1 MNSLTLLCVLLNAK
15 SALYT
20 ARRNDWTETNGHC
33 FGVKSSRD
41 VCAAFLDLPQTQLN
55 QLRKVTIS
63 IVCKVCQPLPLSIV
77 FSSFFKWLLIGTD
90 AFFQVLYRLMWLGMD
105 VCFAP
110 YHLRHS
116 VSFAHLPTSCLD
128 LAVHLSGGGSCGWA
142 GLSCQWNIPEEKSP
156 R

>member
-20 ARRNDWTETNGHC
+20 AQRNDWTETNGHC

-77 FSSFFKWLLIGTD
+77 FSSFFKWLLIGL
-90 AFFQVLYRLMWLGMD
+90 F
-105 VCFAP
+105 
-110 YHLRHS
+110 
-116 VSFAHLPTSCLD
+116 
-128 LAVHLSGGGSCGWA
+128 SGA
-142 GLSCQWNIPEEKSP
+142 L
-156 R
+156 

>member
-41 VCAAFLDLPQTQLN
+41 VCAVFLDLPQIQLN

-63 IVCKVCQPLPLSIV
+63 IVCKVRKPLPLSIV
-77 FSSFFKWLLIGTD
+77 FSSFFKRLLIGTD
-90 AFFQVLYRLMWLGMD
+90 ACFQVLYRVMWLSLL
-105 VCFAP
+105 C
-110 YHLRHS
+110 S
-116 VSFAHLPTSCLD
+116 LP
-128 LAVHLSGGGSCGWA
+128 
-142 GLSCQWNIPEEKSP
+142 P
-156 R
+156 